1 MTFISDA
8 PYNTLFIIYLIISCN
23 FLGSLF
29 NCNLQKLL
37 TDNIYIK
44 HIFCF
49 LTMLFS
55 IIYVDSNIIKEC
67 KYMEGFFYAII
78 FYIWFVLTTKTNIYI
93 TLIILMLLLIVYIL
107 QLHINVIS
115 NQIELNEEQKELNK
129 EQKELIE
136 EQKQNQIKLNKTIDN
151 IKLSQYII
159 ISITF
164 LITIIGFIYYYIGK
178 KKKYKQNWNT
188 LTFIFGNNTC
198 KFNDNNKEL
207 KSVRDV
213 PSKTSD
219 TSNT

>member
-49 LTMLFS
+49 LTILFS

-67 KYMEGFFYAII
+67 KYIEGFFYAII

-107 QLHINVIS
+107 QLHINTIS
-115 NQIELNEEQKELNK
+115 NQIELNEEQKELNE
-129 EQKELIE
+129 EQKELYE

-164 LITIIGFIYYYIGK
+164 LITIIGFIYYYISK
-178 KKKYKQNWNT
+178 KKKYQKNWNT
-188 LTFIFGNNTC
+188 LTFIFGKNKCMFNN
-198 KFNDNNKEL
+198 NNKEL
-207 KSVRDV
+207 DET
-213 PSKTSD
+213 SKTSK
-219 TSNT
+219 N